1 MFKLLLFR
9 IIIIIIIIICMTVF
23 SNTCIG
29 FRGFLPTVTY
39 LGDEA
44 KSSRPISVLGGNS
57 RVKSSRDRYQVYIEG
72 ATAPLPW
79 PYRCGSYV

>member
-9 IIIIIIIIICMTVF
+9 IIIIIIIICMTVF

-39 LGDEA
+39 LGDE
-44 KSSRPISVLGGNS
+44 KQSRLDRFLSWVETLESNRLGTGT
-57 RVKSSRDRYQVYIEG
+57 RF
-72 ATAPLPW
+72 T
-79 PYRCGSYV
+79 

>member
-9 IIIIIIIIICMTVF
+9 IIIIIIIIIICMTVF

-39 LGDEA
+39 LGDE
-44 KSSRPISVLGGNS
+44 KQSRLDRFLSWVETLESNRLGTGT
-57 RVKSSRDRYQVYIEG
+57 RF
-72 ATAPLPW
+72 T
-79 PYRCGSYV
+79 